1 MKIIASLVAVLLLAT
16 SAHAGE
22 RTAIFSVPGMT
33 CALCPI
39 TVKTAMGRVDGVIS
53 AEADLESKSAEV
65 VFDDTRTSI
74 EVIKEA
80 SANAGYPASL
90 ESIQ

>member
-1 MKIIASLVAVLLLAT
+1 MKTVIFVIAALFLAA

-22 RTAIFSVPGMT
+22 RKALFSVPGMT

-80 SANAGYPASL
+80 SANADYPASL
-90 ESIQ
+90 ESLQ